1 MEEKNMAG
9 SNESRNNEHP
19 LVENKS
25 FKSVLNKCWIGCAK
39 IKNISP
45 KSAIIIG
52 CVVVLLAIIFAFKS
66 LFIVAIVNGSPIS
79 RFSVINELET
89 KSGKAALENLVLEK
103 IVNMEANK
111 KGINI
116 SEEEINK
123 EIISVE
129 EEVRAQGGTLEQAL
143 ASQNMT
149 VEVLRG
155 QIVLQKKV
163 EGLLGDKLNVT
174 EAEIETYIKDNEVQ
188 IPAGQDV
195 KIREQVQQQLRQQK
209 LSSEAGPFIESLK
222 AMSSIRYFINY

>member
-1 MEEKNMAG
+1 MA
-9 SNESRNNEHP
+9 SSSENRNSENP
-19 LVENKS
+19 LAENKS
-25 FKSVLNKCWIGCAK
+25 FKSVLNKCWVACAK
-39 IKNISP
+39 IKNMSP
-45 KSAIIIG
+45 KTAIIIS
-52 CVVVLLAIIFAFKS
+52 CVIVLLAIIFVFKS
-66 LFIVAIVNGSPIS
+66 LFIVAVVNGSPIS

-89 KSGKAALENLVLEK
+89 KSGKAALENLILEK

-116 SEEEINK
+116 SDEEINN
-123 EIISVE
+123 EITSVE
-129 EEVRAQGGTLEQAL
+129 EEVKAQGGTLEQAL

-174 EAEIETYIKDNEVQ
+174 ETEIETFIKDNEVQ
-188 IPAGQDV
+188 MTAGQES
-195 KIREQVQQQLRQQK
+195 KIREQVRQQLRQQK

-222 AMSSIRYFINY
+222 ALSSIRYFINY

>member
-1 MEEKNMAG
+1 MAG
-9 SNESRNNEHP
+9 SNENRNNEHP

-45 KSAIIIG
+45 KTAIIIG
-52 CVVVLLAIIFAFKS
+52 CVVVLLTIIFAFRS

-116 SEEEINK
+116 SDEEINK
-123 EIISVE
+123 EITSVE
-129 EEVRAQGGTLEQAL
+129 EEAKAQGRTLEQVL
-143 ASQNMT
+143 ASWNMT
-149 VEVLRG
+149 AEVFRS

-174 EAEIETYIKDNEVQ
+174 ETEIETYIKDNNVQ
-188 IPAGQDV
+188 IPTGQDT
-195 KIREQVQQQLRQQK
+195 KIKEQVWQQLKQQK
-209 LSSEAGPFIESLK
+209 LSSEVGPFIESLK
-222 AMSSIRYFINY
+222 ALSSIRYFINY